1 MSGGCPPAEETRKET
16 NNAVDDDDTD
26 DDDDDKG
33 VSTCEFRVACVQF
46 EPAHG
51 AFNFYHRFK
60 NFSTLT
66 VFTDNYLGDRTKS
79 FEKCLRMLDEH
90 EQMMLSSSSSSVV
103 APLSIIQFPEMCFTG
118 YTFDSREEIEPLV
131 EWDEEEEE
139 EEAVTRQ
146 FLSSVAKRFNC
157 LASAGYVR
165 GIRDAGEKLCYNAV
179 QIVDEAGPV
188 ILRANKHHLYC
199 IVETWAD
206 EDIESGF
213 TSLELVLKARG
224 IGNTNSSRS
233 SRSSRSSKVEEYR
246 IKTTVG
252 ICMDI
257 NPYKFE
263 APWGAF
269 EFAKT
274 IEKASS
280 SLVLFA
286 SAWTNAHPDDDAETK
301 AIVPDRTETWN
312 YWFNRLLPLFV
323 DQEKEGEEGIIR
335 PRKRAFVFTN
345 RVGVERE
352 IHFVGSSVVF
362 QIERGGKLIVKGGL
376 DNKKEGIL
384 VAHVECNGVKVL

>member
-1 MSGGCPPAEETRKET
+1 MRLTFIIALKIS
-16 NNAVDDDDTD
+16 
-26 DDDDDKG
+26 
-33 VSTCEFRVACVQF
+33 Q
-46 EPAHG
+46 
-51 AFNFYHRFK
+51 
-60 NFSTLT
+60 LT
-66 VFTDNYLGDRTKS
+66 VFDNYLGDRTKS

-90 EQMMLSSSSSSVV
+90 EQMILSSSSVV

-131 EWDEEEEE
+131 EWDDEEE

-165 GIRDAGEKLCYNAV
+165 GIRDAGEKLYYNAV
-179 QIVDEAGPV
+179 QVVDEAGRV

-199 IVETWAD
+199 IDETWAD
-206 EDIESGF
+206 EDIENGF

-233 SRSSRSSKVEEYR
+233 SSSKVEEYR

-323 DQEKEGEEGIIR
+323 DQEKEGEDGIIR
-335 PRKRAFVFTN
+335 PRKRAFVFAN

-362 QIERGGKLIVKGGL
+362 QIERGGKLTVKGGL

-384 VAHVECNGVKVL
+384 VARVECNGVKVL

>member
-26 DDDDDKG
+26 DDNDDKG

-90 EQMMLSSSSSSVV
+90 EQMMLSSSSSVV

-118 YTFDSREEIEPLV
+118 YTFDSREEIEPFV
-131 EWDEEEEE
+131 EWDDEEE

-146 FLSSVAKRFNC
+146 FLSSVAKRFDC

-165 GIRDAGEKLCYNAV
+165 GIRDAGRKLYYNSV
-179 QIVDEAGPV
+179 QVIDEAGRV

-199 IVETWAD
+199 IDETWAD

-233 SRSSRSSKVEEYR
+233 SRSSSSSKVEEYR

-335 PRKRAFVFTN
+335 PRKRAFVFAN

>member
-26 DDDDDKG
+26 DDDDDGG

-46 EPAHG
+46 EPAH
-51 AFNFYHRFK
+51 
-60 NFSTLT
+60 
-66 VFTDNYLGDRTKS
+66 GDRTKS

-90 EQMMLSSSSSSVV
+90 EQMMLSSSSVV

-118 YTFDSREEIEPLV
+118 YTFDSREEIEPFV
-131 EWDEEEEE
+131 EWDDEEE

-165 GIRDAGEKLCYNAV
+165 GIRDAGRKLYYNAV
-179 QIVDEAGPV
+179 QVVDEAGRV

-199 IVETWAD
+199 IDETWAD
-206 EDIESGF
+206 EDIENGF

-233 SRSSRSSKVEEYR
+233 SRSSGSSKVEEYR

-335 PRKRAFVFTN
+335 PRKRAFVFAN
-345 RVGVERE
+345 RVGVEHE

-384 VAHVECNGVKVL
+384 VARVECNGVKVL

>member
-1 MSGGCPPAEETRKET
+1 MMMMMIKMFQCASSESR
-16 NNAVDDDDTD
+16 
-26 DDDDDKG
+26 
-33 VSTCEFRVACVQF
+33 ACSLN
-46 EPAHG
+46 P
-51 AFNFYHRFK
+51 
-60 NFSTLT
+60 LT
-66 VFTDNYLGDRTKS
+66 VRLPFIIALKISQLTFVFDVTDLGDRTKS
-79 FEKCLRMLDEH
+79 FEKCLRMLDAHEH
-90 EQMMLSSSSSSVV
+90 VLLSSSSSSVV

-118 YTFDSREEIEPLV
+118 YTFDSREEIEPFV
-131 EWDEEEEE
+131 EWDDEEE

-146 FLSSVAKRFNC
+146 FLSSVAKRFDC

-165 GIRDAGEKLCYNAV
+165 GIRDAGRKLYYNAV
-179 QIVDEAGPV
+179 QVIDEAGRV

-199 IVETWAD
+199 IDETWAD

-233 SRSSRSSKVEEYR
+233 SSSKVEEYR

-280 SLVLFA
+280 SLILFA
-286 SAWTNAHPDDDAETK
+286 SRGQTRIQT
-301 AIVPDRTETWN
+301 TM
-312 YWFNRLLPLFV
+312 
-323 DQEKEGEEGIIR
+323 
-335 PRKRAFVFTN
+335 RKRKQSFQT
-345 RVGVERE
+345 ERK
-352 IHFVGSSVVF
+352 
-362 QIERGGKLIVKGGL
+362 RGITGLIDYFL
-376 DNKKEGIL
+376 
-384 VAHVECNGVKVL
+384 CS

>member
-1 MSGGCPPAEETRKET
+1 MSGGCPPTEETRKET
-16 NNAVDDDDTD
+16 NNAADDDDA
-26 DDDDDKG
+26 DDDDDKD
-33 VSTCEFRVACVQF
+33 VSMCEFRVACVQF

-51 AFNFYHRFK
+51 AFNFYHLALK
-60 NFSTLT
+60 ISQLIT
-66 VFTDNYLGDRTKS
+66 VFDLTDLGDRTKS
-79 FEKCLRMLDEH
+79 FEKCLRMLDAHEH
-90 EQMMLSSSSSSVV
+90 MLLSSSSSSVV

-118 YTFDSREEIEPLV
+118 YTFDSREEIEPFV
-131 EWDEEEEE
+131 EWDDEEE

-146 FLSSVAKRFNC
+146 FLSSVAKRFDC

-165 GIRDAGEKLCYNAV
+165 GIRDAGRKLYYNSV
-179 QIVDEAGPV
+179 QVIDEAGRV

-199 IVETWAD
+199 IDETWAD

-233 SRSSRSSKVEEYR
+233 SSSKVEEYR

-280 SLVLFA
+280 SLILFA

-323 DQEKEGEEGIIR
+323 DQEKEGEEGILR
-335 PRKRAFVFTN
+335 PRKRAFVFAN

-384 VAHVECNGVKVL
+384 VARVECNGVKVL

>member
-1 MSGGCPPAEETRKET
+1 MRERDKTDTQLSRTMSSSS
-16 NNAVDDDDTD
+16 N
-26 DDDDDKG
+26 DKSDEDLCG
-33 VSTCEFRVACVQF
+33 FRVACVQF

-90 EQMMLSSSSSSVV
+90 EHMLLSSSSSVV

-131 EWDEEEEE
+131 EWDDEEE

-146 FLSSVAKRFNC
+146 FLSSVAKRFDC

-165 GIRDAGEKLCYNAV
+165 GIRDAGRKLYYNSV
-179 QIVDEAGPV
+179 QVIDEAGRV

-199 IVETWAD
+199 IDETWAD

-233 SRSSRSSKVEEYR
+233 SSSKVEEYR

-280 SLVLFA
+280 SLILFA

-312 YWFNRLLPLFV
+312 YWYNRLLPLFV
-323 DQEKEGEEGIIR
+323 DQEKEGEEGILR
-335 PRKRAFVFTN
+335 PRKRAFVFAN

-384 VAHVECNGVKVL
+384 VARVECNGVKVL

>member
-26 DDDDDKG
+26 DDNDDKG

-165 GIRDAGEKLCYNAV
+165 GIRDAGEKLYYNAV
-179 QIVDEAGPV
+179 QIVDEAGRV

-199 IVETWAD
+199 IDETWAD

>member
-1 MSGGCPPAEETRKET
+1 
-16 NNAVDDDDTD
+16 
-26 DDDDDKG
+26 
-33 VSTCEFRVACVQF
+33 
-46 EPAHG
+46 
-51 AFNFYHRFK
+51 
-60 NFSTLT
+60 
-66 VFTDNYLGDRTKS
+66 
-79 FEKCLRMLDEH
+79 
-90 EQMMLSSSSSSVV
+90 
-103 APLSIIQFPEMCFTG
+103 
-118 YTFDSREEIEPLV
+118 
-131 EWDEEEEE
+131 
-139 EEAVTRQ
+139 
-146 FLSSVAKRFNC
+146 
-157 LASAGYVR
+157 
-165 GIRDAGEKLCYNAV
+165 
-179 QIVDEAGPV
+179 
-188 ILRANKHHLYC
+188 
-199 IVETWAD
+199 
-206 EDIESGF
+206 
-213 TSLELVLKARG
+213 
-224 IGNTNSSRS
+224 
-233 SRSSRSSKVEEYR
+233 
-246 IKTTVG
+246 
-252 ICMDI
+252 MDI

-323 DQEKEGEEGIIR
+323 DQEKEGEEGILR
-335 PRKRAFVFTN
+335 PRKRAFVFAN